1 MTEEIEEIVRFIG
14 DEECTHTIHSN
25 STKVFSS
32 QGSHNKG
39 SSQLT
44 LKNFVNFN
52 WDQCYYLG
60 QLIALHISEKYIAYG
75 FSNTDTYEGLV
86 RIVKTESNERALIKG
101 LSNLIEDISFA
112 HLYEIIMLGCID
124 QSGTTYVYV
133 IKEESCSSPKL
144 KAIRVFQING
154 DPSYCFKNKYL
165 LSWCQYIPE
174 QVKYLKELEFE
185 PTYKGKMLA
194 VVRASEVEIWHVG
207 VASSFTTGPVFSNI
221 NLNKSL
227 DKNVLINISN
237 VVIKINLKEA
247 DIISLSFSP
256 DGSTISLAL
265 SNGSIYFYQVSFDQI
280 SDTPK
285 CVFTWHPKEIF
296 LSLKSLAFLD
306 NRKIINGDVELWKY
320 VVTLSNNDE
329 IILWSCETWT
339 SLQIV
344 KFIRPFSKQNPMKLT
359 VDGTGRYIF
368 LSDIDNN
375 LLYVMEVADEIQSA
389 KKNIKIVGIT
399 EVLLQSPMLNMII
412 VDAKVDHNDLDIT
425 ENHNSNNISTS
436 SCNYTT
442 VINLFAIQPKS
453 LQEGQLIIAS
463 PELSIAEQ
471 YKDQNKIEPTNI
483 FPKPPILDLLIE
495 SVNPI
500 TNTSEAKE
508 FQIHEEE
515 NNILHDLNPL
525 EVHSI
530 VKEKLRLK
538 GISLNQKSIP
548 SSSMQIQNRQ
558 KNSYNNIQPIVV
570 QSSNTY
576 TYTQDPFDLNEVR
589 ECSPSNNEVQTIL
602 QQHNDQELQY
612 NYMETHNDNFET
624 VSNYSNGID
633 EKEESNCYSSN
644 SVFNGSEIST
654 IRRPLDKSDLIDNGI
669 GSQIDDILTSLQEMN
684 TQLKCISKKQKKID
698 NQINAVMSINSSSLC
713 ANLEPALMNMVKNAS
728 DQSHRK
734 LQMMIDHQLNTSH
747 KKITEIVKAT
757 NSNKVDT
764 ELFTKSLVASLN
776 PTLDAILKDLFM
788 STVIPK
794 FEHACC
800 SMFKQIDAS
809 FTERSLEYQ
818 NELKSLLNEEGNINN
833 KLEYAF
839 DKFKG
844 DMNNIIKSTE
854 KKILS
859 TQNDLQKQF
868 SILLKEKSH
877 VEPSMKDTDNTAT
890 QFMILCDI
898 MKQGDYALAFEKALS
913 ASKLELVLFVC
924 EKIQPELLFT
934 PPNALKTPIVL
945 SLIQQLSHDLTNN
958 TELKH
963 KYLEAAI
970 GSLDYT
976 NDHHKE
982 NTNLVLIKMDS
993 SVEKFVQQYP
1003 LNPYSRRL
1011 KMLQLA
1017 IKTIISYQTANI

>member
-1 MTEEIEEIVRFIG
+1 MTEEIEEIVRFVG
-14 DEECTHTIHSN
+14 DEECTRTIHSN
-25 STKVFSS
+25 SIQVFSS

-39 SSQLT
+39 SSKLT

-52 WDQCYYLG
+52 WDQCYYRG

-75 FSNTDTYEGLV
+75 FSNTDTFEGLV
-86 RIVKTESNERALIKG
+86 RIIKTDSNERALIKG
-101 LSNLIEDISFA
+101 FSNLIEDISFA
-112 HLYEIIMLGCID
+112 HLYEIIMLACID
-124 QSGTTYVYV
+124 QSGTTFVYV
-133 IKEESCSSPKL
+133 IKEESCTSPKL
-144 KAIRVFQING
+144 RVFPVFQING

-165 LSWCQYIPE
+165 LSWCQFIPE
-174 QVKYLKELEFE
+174 QVNHLKDLEFD

-207 VASSFTTGPVFSNI
+207 VASNFTAGPIYANVS
-221 NLNKSL
+221 LNKSM
-227 DKNVLINISN
+227 DKHLLNNIKSA
-237 VVIKINLKEA
+237 VIKINLKEA

-256 DGSTISLAL
+256 DGSNISLAL
-265 SNGSIYFYQVSFDQI
+265 SNGSIYFYQVSFDHI

-285 CVFTWHPKEIF
+285 RVFSWHPQELF

-306 NRKIINGDVELWKY
+306 NRKTIDGDVELWKY
-320 VVTLSNNDE
+320 VVTLSNNDD
-329 IILWSCETWT
+329 IILWSCESWKP
-339 SLQIV
+339 LQKV
-344 KFIRPFSKQNPMKLT
+344 KFVRPFTKLNPMKLT

-375 LLYVMEVADEIQSA
+375 LLYVMEVTDDIKSA
-389 KKNIKIVGIT
+389 KKNIKIVSIT

-412 VDAKVDHNDLDIT
+412 VDAKIEHNDLDIT
-425 ENHNSNNISTS
+425 DNHSSSNILPS
-436 SCNYTT
+436 SSNYTT
-442 VINLFAIQPKS
+442 IINLFAIQPKS
-453 LQEGQLIIAS
+453 LQEGQLIITS
-463 PELSIAEQ
+463 PELSTMEQ
-471 YKDQNKIEPTNI
+471 CNDQIKKEPTNM
-483 FPKPPILDLLIE
+483 FPKPPVLDLLIE
-495 SVNPI
+495 SVDATTTN
-500 TNTSEAKE
+500 NTSEE
-508 FQIHEEE
+508 FQIKKEDA
-515 NNILHDLNPL
+515 ILHDLTPL

-538 GISLNQKSIP
+538 GISLNSKNVPPKP
-548 SSSMQIQNRQ
+548 SNSTKIQNNQ
-558 KNSYNNIQPIVV
+558 KNNYNNIQPIVV
-570 QSSNTY
+570 QPSSTY
-576 TYTQDPFDLNEVR
+576 AYPQDPFDLDETR

-602 QQHNDQELQY
+602 QQQTDEESQY
-612 NYMETHNDNFET
+612 NLMEIHNFET

-633 EKEESNCYSSN
+633 EKEENNCYSSN

-654 IRRPLDKSDLIDNGI
+654 IRRPLDKSELLDNRIGI
-669 GSQIDDILTSLQEMN
+669 QIGDILTSLQDMN
-684 TQLKCISKKQKKID
+684 TQLKCISKKQKKMD
-698 NQINAVMSINSSSLC
+698 NQINAAMSMNSTSLC
-713 ANLEPALMNMVKNAS
+713 ENLEPVLMNMVKNAS

-734 LQMMIDHQLNTSH
+734 LQIMIDHQLNTSH

-764 ELFTKSLVASLN
+764 ELFTRSLVASLN

-839 DKFKG
+839 DKFRV
-844 DMNNIIKSTE
+844 DMNNTIKSTE

-868 SILLKEKSH
+868 SILLKESH
-877 VEPSMKDTDNTAT
+877 IEPCVKDTDNTAN
-890 QFMILCDI
+890 QFMILSDI
-898 MKQGDYALAFEKALS
+898 IKQGDYALAFEKALS

-924 EKIQPELLFT
+924 EKVQPELLFI

-963 KYLEAAI
+963 KYLDAAI

-982 NTNLVLIKMDS
+982 NINLVLIKTDS
-993 SVEKFVQQYP
+993 SVEKFVQLYP
-1003 LNPYSRRL
+1003 LNPYSRKL

-1017 IKTIISYQTANI
+1017 IKSMISYFTVNI

>member
-1 MTEEIEEIVRFIG
+1 MSEEIEEIVFTG

-39 SSQLT
+39 SSKLT

-52 WDQCYYLG
+52 WDQCYYRG

-75 FSNTDTYEGLV
+75 FSNTDAYEGLV

-101 LSNLIEDISFA
+101 FSNLIEDISFA

-144 KAIRVFQING
+144 RVFPVFQING

-174 QVKYLKELEFE
+174 QVNYLKELEFE

-207 VASSFTTGPVFSNI
+207 IASNFTTGPVFSNMS
-221 NLNKSL
+221 LNKSM
-227 DKNVLINISN
+227 DKNVLNNITN
-237 VVIKINLKEA
+237 AVIKINLKEA

-256 DGSTISLAL
+256 DGSNISLAL

-285 CVFTWHPKEIF
+285 RVFTWHPEEIF

-306 NRKIINGDVELWKY
+306 NRKIIDGDVELWKY
-320 VVTLSNNDE
+320 VVTLSKHDE
-329 IILWSCETWT
+329 IILWSCETWK
-339 SLQIV
+339 SIQIITFV
-344 KFIRPFSKQNPMKLT
+344 RPFTKLNPMKLT

-375 LLYVMEVADEIQSA
+375 LLYVMEVADDIQSA

-412 VDAKVDHNDLDIT
+412 VDAKIDHNDLDIT
-425 ENHNSNNISTS
+425 ENHNSNISTS
-436 SCNYTT
+436 NNYTT
-442 VINLFAIQPKS
+442 IINLFAIQPKS

-463 PELSIAEQ
+463 PKLSITGQ
-471 YKDQNKIEPTNI
+471 NNDQNKTEPTNI

-495 SVNPI
+495 SVNPT
-500 TNTSEAKE
+500 TNNTEAKE

-515 NNILHDLNPL
+515 NNILHELTPL
-525 EVHSI
+525 EVHTL

-538 GISLNQKSIP
+538 GISLNQKSAPI
-548 SSSMQIQNRQ
+548 SSNSMQVQNRQ
-558 KNSYNNIQPIVV
+558 KNSYNNIQPIIV
-570 QSSNTY
+570 QSSNDY
-576 TYTQDPFDLNEVR
+576 TYPQDPFDLNEVR

-602 QQHNDQELQY
+602 QHTDPELQY

-624 VSNYSNGID
+624 VSNYSDGIN
-633 EKEESNCYSSN
+633 EKEENNCYSSN
-644 SVFNGSEIST
+644 SVFNGSDIST
-654 IRRPLDKSDLIDNGI
+654 IRRPLDKSDIIDNGI
-669 GSQIDDILTSLQEMN
+669 SGQIDDILTSIQEMN
-684 TQLKCISKKQKKID
+684 IQLKCISKKQKKID
-698 NQINAVMSINSSSLC
+698 NQINAAMSINSSSLC
-713 ANLEPALMNMVKNAS
+713 ANLEPALMTMVKNAS

-734 LQMMIDHQLNTSH
+734 LQIMIDHQLNTSH

-839 DKFKG
+839 DKFRG

-868 SILLKEKSH
+868 SILLKEKLH
-877 VEPSMKDTDNTAT
+877 EEPCMKDTDNTAT
-890 QFMILCDI
+890 QFMILSDI
-898 MKQGDYALAFEKALS
+898 IKQGDYALAFEKALS

-924 EKIQPELLFT
+924 EKVEPELLFI
-934 PPNALKTPIVL
+934 PPNTLKTPIVL
-945 SLIQQLSHDLTNN
+945 SLIQQLSHDLSNN
-958 TELKH
+958 TEIKH

-976 NDHHKE
+976 NDHHRE

-1017 IKTIISYQTANI
+1017 IKTIINYHVVEYI

>member
-39 SSQLT
+39 SSKLT

-52 WDQCYYLG
+52 WDQCYYPG
-60 QLIALHISEKYIAYG
+60 QLIALHISEKFIAYG
-75 FSNTDTYEGLV
+75 FSSTDAYEGMV
-86 RIVKTESNERALIKG
+86 RVVKTESNERALIKG
-101 LSNLIEDISFA
+101 FSNLIEDIHFA

-124 QSGTTYVYV
+124 QSGTTFVYV

-144 KAIRVFQING
+144 RVYPVFQING

-174 QVKYLKELEFE
+174 QVNNLKELEFV

-194 VVRASEVEIWHVG
+194 VVRASDVEIWHVG
-207 VASSFTTGPVFSNI
+207 IASNFTNGPIFSNI
-221 NLNKSL
+221 NLNKSM
-227 DKNVLINISN
+227 DKNILSNISN
-237 VVIKINLKEA
+237 AVIKISLKEA

-256 DGSTISLAL
+256 DGSNISLAL
-265 SNGSIYFYQVSFDQI
+265 SNGSIYFYQVAFDHI

-285 CVFTWHPKEIF
+285 RVFTWHPREIF

-306 NRKIINGDVELWKY
+306 NRKIIDGDVELWKY
-320 VVTLSNNDE
+320 VVTLSKHDQ

-339 SLQIV
+339 SIQTITFV
-344 KFIRPFSKQNPMKLT
+344 RPSTKLNPMKLT

-375 LLYVMEVADEIQSA
+375 LLYVMEVADDNQST

-412 VDAKVDHNDLDIT
+412 VDAKINHNDLDIT
-425 ENHNSNNISTS
+425 ENRNSNNISTCS
-436 SCNYTT
+436 SNYTT

-463 PELSIAEQ
+463 PELSTTEQ
-471 YKDQNKIEPTNI
+471 YKEQNKIESTSI
-483 FPKPPILDLLIE
+483 FPKPPVVDLLSE
-495 SVNPI
+495 SVNP
-500 TNTSEAKE
+500 TANSSETKE
-508 FQIHEEE
+508 FQIHKKES
-515 NNILHDLNPL
+515 NILHDFSPM
-525 EVHSI
+525 EIHSL

-538 GISLNQKSIP
+538 GISLTQKSVPIP
-548 SSSMQIQNRQ
+548 SNSMQIQNSQ
-558 KNSYNNIQPIVV
+558 NNSYNNIQPIIV
-570 QSSNTY
+570 QSTD
-576 TYTQDPFDLNEVR
+576 TFAYTQDPFDFNKVR

-602 QQHNDQELQY
+602 QHSDQELQY
-612 NYMETHNDNFET
+612 NYIETHNDNFET
-624 VSNYSNGID
+624 VSNYSD
-633 EKEESNCYSSN
+633 EKEETNCFSSN
-644 SVFNGSEIST
+644 SVFNGSDIST
-654 IRRPLDKSDLIDNGI
+654 IRRPLDKSDIIDNGI
-669 GSQIDDILTSLQEMN
+669 GGQIDDILTSLQEMN
-684 TQLKCISKKQKKID
+684 TQLKCLSKKQKKTD
-698 NQINAVMSINSSSLC
+698 NQINAAMSINSSSLC
-713 ANLEPALMNMVKNAS
+713 ATLEPALMNMVKNAS
-728 DQSHRK
+728 DQSQRK
-734 LQMMIDHQLNTSH
+734 LQIMIDHQLNTSH

-818 NELKSLLNEEGNINN
+818 NELKSLLNEDGNINN
-833 KLEYAF
+833 KLEFAF
-839 DKFKG
+839 DKFRG

-854 KKILS
+854 RKILS
-859 TQNDLQKQF
+859 SQNNLQKQF
-868 SILLKEKSH
+868 SILLKEKSQ
-877 VEPSMKDTDNTAT
+877 VEPCIKDTDNTAT

-898 MKQGDYALAFEKALS
+898 IKQGDYALAFEKALS

-924 EKIQPELLFT
+924 EKVQPELLFT

-963 KYLEAAI
+963 KYLDAAI

-982 NTNLVLIKMDS
+982 NTYLVLIKMDS
-993 SVEKFVQQYP
+993 SIEKFVLQYP
-1003 LNPYSRRL
+1003 LNPFSRRL

-1017 IKTIISYQTANI
+1017 IKSIISYQAVNI